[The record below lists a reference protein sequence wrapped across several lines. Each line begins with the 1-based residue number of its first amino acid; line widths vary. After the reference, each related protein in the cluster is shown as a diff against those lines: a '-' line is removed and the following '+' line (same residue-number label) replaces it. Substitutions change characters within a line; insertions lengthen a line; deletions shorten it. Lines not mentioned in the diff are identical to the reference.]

1 MAVFSDCAKVLCIR
15 CLPEIIAAGRLYN
28 DRDLPDMT
36 QARGM
41 RSFAFRRT
49 HNLSKG
55 GGSLLHVA
63 HLFIVPGVLFTGGCI
78 CLFTF
83 KELCGKPVGPA
94 DYIALADA
102 YHSVAI
108 SGVPIVTA
116 ANRPEAYRFMILI
129 DVLYEHRCGPPG
141 FRRRKH
147 DICISACIAL
157 HLLDTADAPM
167 FQSLPA

>member
-1 MAVFSDCAKVLCIR
+1 MWSLRTD
-15 CLPEIIAAGRLYN
+15 GRKEC
-28 DRDLPDMT
+28 
-36 QARGM
+36 
-41 RSFAFRRT
+41 
-49 HNLSKG
+49 SKLG
-55 GGSLLHVA
+55 GQQLIFA
-63 HLFIVPGVLFTGGCI
+63 HLSIMHWVDRCTGGCI

-129 DVLYEHRCGPPG
+129 DVLYEHRCAPPG
-141 FRRRKH
+141 LRRCEH
-147 DICISACIAL
+147 DI
-157 HLLDTADAPM
+157 
-167 FQSLPA
+167 